1 MMPVDMSASHRE
13 PLRFA
18 VQHPFPIVAET
29 LEALVRAIQPG
40 AVSSDPAKATFV
52 IATLSGIDGLDLAPD
67 ARVAVLI
74 DHADRR
80 PVQEAR
86 ARGAVAALPLDLT
99 AELLRAAL
107 EAVVAGRGWW
117 PTVAAADPDGT
128 MSSTRKLDALS
139 GQQFKV
145 LDLMSR
151 GRLNKQIAYDLGI
164 SEGTVKSHV
173 SSILRK
179 LGVERRTQAIAT
191 FITAQDGGARLLP
204 RVVLGTSGAAHL
216 SRATH
221 AAR

>member
-1 MMPVDMSASHRE
+1 MMPVDMSANHRE

-18 VQHPFPIVAET
+18 VHHAFPIVAET

-40 AVSSDPAKATFV
+40 AIASDPSKAALV
-52 IATLSGIDGLDLAPD
+52 IATLGEIDGLDLAPD

-99 AELLRAAL
+99 ADHLRAAL
-107 EAVVAGRGWW
+107 DAVLVGRSWW
-117 PTVAAADPDGT
+117 PAVAAADPEGT
-128 MSSTRKLDALS
+128 MSSSRRLDALS

-191 FITAQDGGARLLP
+191 FITAQDGSTRMPP
-204 RVVLGTSGAAHL
+204 RAVLGTAGAAHL

>member
-1 MMPVDMSASHRE
+1 MTADTSVRE
-13 PLRFA
+13 TLHFA
-18 VQHPFPIVAET
+18 VRHAFPIVAET
-29 LEALVRAIQPG
+29 IEALVRASHPG
-40 AVSSDPAKATFV
+40 ALATDPAKASLV
-52 IATLSGIDGLDLAPD
+52 IASLSDLDTLDLAD
-67 ARVAVLI
+67 GARVAVLI

-86 ARGAVAALPLDLT
+86 ARGAVAALPLDLP
-99 AELLRAAL
+99 ADHLRAAL
-107 EAVVAGRGWW
+107 GSVLAQRNWW
-117 PTVAAADPDGT
+117 PVVTAIDPEGDL
-128 MSSTRKLDALS
+128 SSSRKLDALS

-173 SSILRK
+173 SSIPRK

-191 FITAQDGGARLLP
+191 FITAHEASARMPVRGVPDGA
-204 RVVLGTSGAAHL
+204 AAHL

>member
-1 MMPVDMSASHRE
+1 MTNLAQPMPRE
-13 PLRFA
+13 TFAFA
-18 VQHPFPIVAET
+18 VHHPFPIVAET
-29 LEALVRAIQPG
+29 LDALVRANLPG
-40 AVSSDPAKATFV
+40 ATVVDESRAELV
-52 IATLSGIDGLDLAPD
+52 ITTLDALDGLEITPGT
-67 ARVAVLI
+67 RVAVLV

-80 PVQEAR
+80 PVQDAR
-86 ARGAVAALPLDLT
+86 NRGAVAALPLDLP
-99 AELLRAAL
+99 ADHLRAAL
-107 EAVVAGRGWW
+107 GAVLAGRSWWPVVAN
-117 PTVAAADPDGT
+117 VDPEGQAPA
-128 MSSTRKLDALS
+128 SRRLDALS

-191 FITAQDGGARLLP
+191 FITAGEAARGP
-204 RVVLGTSGAAHL
+204 VRTTIGPVAAHL

>member
-1 MMPVDMSASHRE
+1 MTNLAQSAPRDT
-13 PLRFA
+13 LTFA
-18 VQHPFPIVAET
+18 VHHPFPIVAET
-29 LEALVRAIQPG
+29 LDALVRANQPG
-40 AVSSDPAKATFV
+40 ASAVDYAKAELV
-52 IATLSGIDGLDLAPD
+52 ITTLEALDNLELTPGT
-67 ARVAVLI
+67 RVAVLI

-80 PVQEAR
+80 PVQD
-86 ARGAVAALPLDLT
+86 ARGRGAIAALPLDLP
-99 AELLRAAL
+99 ADHLRAAL
-107 EAVVAGRGWW
+107 GAVLAGRNWW
-117 PTVAAADPDGT
+117 PVVINVDPEGQAPA
-128 MSSTRKLDALS
+128 SRRLDALS

-191 FITAQDGGARLLP
+191 FITAGDVTRGIGRPAIGP
-204 RVVLGTSGAAHL
+204 GAAHL

>member
-1 MMPVDMSASHRE
+1 MTDQTAVRDT
-13 PLRFA
+13 LTFA
-18 VQHPFPIVAET
+18 VRHPFPIVAET
-29 LEALVRAIQPG
+29 IEALVRAALPG
-40 AVSSDPAKATFV
+40 ALATDPGKAGLV
-52 IATLSGIDGLDLAPD
+52 IAALADLDGLDLSPD

-86 ARGAVAALPLDLT
+86 SRGAIGALPLDLP
-99 AELLRAAL
+99 ADHLRAAL
-107 EAVVAGRGWW
+107 SAVAAGRSWW
-117 PTVAAADPDGT
+117 PVITSADPEGDL
-128 MSSTRKLDALS
+128 SSSRKLDALS

-191 FITAQDGGARLLP
+191 FITAHEAGARVP
-204 RVVLGTSGAAHL
+204 VRASNGAGHL
-216 SRATH
+216 SQATH

>member
-1 MMPVDMSASHRE
+1 MSALNRA

-18 VQHPFPIVAET
+18 VQHAFPIVAET
-29 LEALVRAIQPG
+29 LEALVRANQPG
-40 AVSSDPAKATFV
+40 ATACDPAKADLVLT
-52 IATLSGIDGLDLAPD
+52 TLIEVDTLELGAET
-67 ARVAVLI
+67 RVVLLI

-86 ARGAVAALPLDLT
+86 ARGAVAALPLDLP
-99 AELLRAAL
+99 ADHLRAAM
-107 EAVVAGRGWW
+107 EAVLAGRTWW
-117 PTVAAADPDGT
+117 PAVAAAEAAGDL
-128 MSSTRKLDALS
+128 SSSRKLDALS

-191 FITAQDGGARLLP
+191 FITAHETGARTP
-204 RVVLGTSGAAHL
+204 GRPVVGGGAHL